1 MVKKKKA
8 TKKKATKKK
17 VATKKKATKKK
28 ATKKKATKKKATKKK
43 VATKKKATKK
53 KATKK
58 KATKKKA
65 VKAVK
70 AVVATESITKLAQK
84 VKKAR
89 TKSDTLSLLAHS
101 SGLTKK
107 EVTLVLENMAKLISH
122 DVGKGGPGVFALPGL
137 VKIVRAHKPATKARK
152 GINPF
157 TKEPMM
163 FKAKPARNIVR
174 VRPLKALKD
183 QVK

>member
-1 MVKKKKA
+1 MAVKKKAKKKATKKKVAKKKVVKKA

-17 VATKKKATKKK
+17 VVKKATKKK
-28 ATKKKATKKKATKKK
+28 VVKKATKKK
-43 VATKKKATKK
+43 VAKKKV
-53 KATKK
+53 
-58 KATKKKA
+58 
-65 VKAVK
+65 VKAAPVK
-70 AVVATESITKLAQK
+70 LVGIDKLAKK

-89 TKSDTLSLLAHS
+89 TKSDTTSLLAES
-101 SGLTKK
+101 TGLSKK
-107 EVTLVLENMAKLISH
+107 DVTAVFEQLANLISV
-122 DVGKGGPGVFALPGL
+122 DVGKKGPGVFNLPGL
-137 VKIVRAHKPATKARK
+137 IKIVRVNKPATKARK

-183 QVK
+183 SVK

>member
-1 MVKKKKA
+1 MA
-8 TKKKATKKK
+8 TKKK
-17 VATKKKATKKK
+17 ATKKKATKKK

-43 VATKKKATKK
+43 VTKKKATKKKVTKKKATKK

-58 KATKKKA
+58 
-65 VKAVK
+65 
-70 AVVATESITKLAQK
+70 VASSSAGGNITKLATK

-89 TKSDTLSLLAHS
+89 TKSDTMGLLAES
-101 SGLTKK
+101 SGLSKK
-107 EVTLVLENMAKLISH
+107 EVALVIENLAKLISH
-122 DVGKGGPGVFALPGL
+122 DVSKGGPGVFSIPGL
-137 VKIVRAHKPATKARK
+137 VKIVRVHKPATKARK

-163 FKAKPARNIVR
+163 FKAKPARNTVR

-183 QVK
+183 EVK